1 MGRARSFFAKKVHKK
16 LFSSQHKSAS
26 HHVVV
31 RREKRRET
39 LSLSLSEGVCV
50 LLSRLAGFLRR
61 QQRALIIVVVL
72 FESEE
77 SSFFCR
83 SSEENRSHLL
93 WERKREKKD
102 FRLGKHVLL
111 PSSRQSGEDFV
122 DRIRREGGLWRH
134 VFQVWYRNVR
144 GDDHEGGRLRPIS
157 GREKSSLSDG
167 KKSWRQKVIERR
179 RKRKRHASTL

>member
-1 MGRARSFFAKKVHKK
+1 MRRRYHHFSIRSILSFFLGVVGCLKVGRARSFFAKKVHKK
-16 LFSSQHKSAS
+16 TSFISLFLTTQKSS

-39 LSLSLSEGVCV
+39 LSLSLSECVCV
-50 LLSRLAGFLRR
+50 LLSRLTGFLRR

-134 VFQVWYRNVR
+134 VFQV
-144 GDDHEGGRLRPIS
+144 
-157 GREKSSLSDG
+157 
-167 KKSWRQKVIERR
+167 
-179 RKRKRHASTL
+179 